1 MDTLISMRVFREV
14 VEAGSFVAA
23 AERCALSTA
32 MASKHVAHLER
43 QLRTRL
49 LNRTSRHLSLT
60 EAGTV
65 YYEQCCEALD
75 MLQAAEAS
83 ISHGNDT
90 PRGTLKVTAPVWCA
104 NRFIAGALAAYH
116 QTYPQVVVDLRLEN
130 RRVDLAAEGYDL
142 ALRATGEP
150 SPALIVRPLCTVRLS
165 LVATPAYLD
174 RVGRATPG
182 AALPDYAAIL
192 PSYVDLRSAVLT
204 GPQGKQTARLT
215 AAMKLDNTT
224 LAYHCVLT
232 DMGVAYL
239 PDWLAADDLAAGR
252 LEEVLPGFT
261 LPRTTLFAA
270 YTSRKYLTSKVRTFI
285 DFMSERLG
293 GNGGILGEL

>member
-32 MASKHVAHLER
+32 MTSKHIAHLER

-60 EAGTV
+60 EAGAV

-75 MLQAAEAS
+75 VLSVAESA
-83 ISHGNDT
+83 ISQGNDL

-104 NRFIAGALAAYH
+104 NRFIAEALVAY
-116 QTYPQVVVDLRLEN
+116 QQVYPQVVVDLRLEN

-150 SPALIVRPLCTVRLS
+150 SPALIVRPLCEVRLS

-174 RVGRATPG
+174 SAGRATPG

-192 PSYVDLRSAVLT
+192 PSYVDLSSTVLT
-204 GPQGKQTARLT
+204 GPQGKQTVRLA

-224 LAYHCVLT
+224 LACQCVLAGI
-232 DMGVAYL
+232 GVAYL
-239 PDWLAADDLAAGR
+239 PDWLTADDLAAGR
-252 LEEVLPGFT
+252 LEEVLPGYA
-261 LPRTTLFAA
+261 LSRTTLFAA
-270 YTSRKYLTSKVRTFI
+270 YTSRKYLTPKVRTFI

-293 GNGGILGEL
+293 